1 VAKPA
6 RLYREKTRHRFQAE
20 AAAARQAAR
29 RRRRRIGGA
38 AVGTAVTV
46 GTVATFAAVTLTRTS
61 HPSSTPKSRVAAAP
75 ATPARPVT
83 GTPVC
88 DFRAA
93 PGDPGR
99 HVALP
104 PDRRATADGTV
115 VLATSRGRLTFTLDA
130 QRAPCATTAVSWL
143 AHRRYYNGTTCP
155 VLAKT
160 ATVSLLQCGAQ
171 PGITR
176 SGPGFNLP
184 EEGVSGATYP
194 RGTVALNR
202 TSTAVHSTGSQFLI
216 IYKDGRLPAR
226 YTPLGHVTAGLT
238 VIDAIAAGGIQGG
251 RTVGAP
257 TLAVTVDSA
266 TATP

>member
-1 VAKPA
+1 MAKPA

-20 AAAARQAAR
+20 AAAARRAAR

-38 AVGTAVTV
+38 AAGTAVTV
-46 GTVATFAAVTLTRTS
+46 GAVATFAAMTYTG
-61 HPSSTPKSRVAAAP
+61 HPSSTPTSRVPAAT
-75 ATPARPVT
+75 ATPARPVR

-93 PGDPGR
+93 PSDPGR

-115 VLATSRGRLTFTLDA
+115 VLATSRGRVTFTLDA
-130 QRAPCATTAVSWL
+130 HCAPCATTAVSWL
-143 AHRRYYNGTTCP
+143 AHQRYYNGTTCP

-202 TSTAVHSTGSQFLI
+202 TASAAHSTGSQFLI

-226 YTPLGHVTAGLT
+226 YTPLAHVTAGLT
-238 VIDAIAAGGIQGG
+238 VIDAIAAGGIQTG

-257 TLAVTVDSA
+257 TLPVTVDSA